1 MPYADI
7 NGTKLYYQ
15 IKGQGAPI
23 LFLHPPLMT
32 GHTFAY
38 QQHQLAEHFQVIT
51 FDIRGHGKSPYS
63 EAPITYSLI
72 AEDIR
77 QLMDNLAIQK
87 AYLCGYSTGG
97 SIALEAMLAYPD
109 RFFGGILVSAMSEVS
124 SPVLKTEIW
133 LASAL
138 SAAGAKRLLAA
149 AISAGNADSLQTF
162 KQLYRSSVQ
171 GDIRNLHQYYRFS
184 SQYNCTHRL
193 KELRAPI
200 LLLFGQKDK
209 RFKRYVRIL
218 QKHLPISSLYMLGNA
233 THQIP
238 TKEAKRMND
247 IIRMWVARQQDGIS
261 HNRTHREDME
271 LPNLAE
277 AMLPVTGQEETH
289 IQP

>member
-15 IKGQGAPI
+15 LKGQGVPI

-38 QQHQLAEHFQVIT
+38 QQHQLADHYQVIT
-51 FDIRGHGKSPYS
+51 FDIRGHGQSPYS
-63 EAPITYSLI
+63 KEPITYPLI

-77 QLMDNLAIQK
+77 QLLDVLGIRK

-97 SIALEAMLAYPD
+97 SIALEAMLNYPE
-109 RFFGGILVSAMSEVS
+109 RFLGGILVSALSEVS

-149 AISAGNADSLQTF
+149 AITAGNADSLQTF
-162 KQLYRSSVQ
+162 KQLYRSSIQ

-184 SQYNCTHRL
+184 SKYNCTKHL
-193 KELRAPI
+193 KEIRAPI
-200 LLLFGQKDK
+200 LLLYGQKDK

-218 QKHLPISSLYMLGNA
+218 QKHLPISSLYILGNA

-247 IIRMWVARQQDGIS
+247 IIRMWVTRQQEGIS
-261 HNRTHREDME
+261 HNRSLRPDME
-271 LPNLAE
+271 LPHLAE
-277 AMLPVTGQEETH
+277 AMLPVAEQEETH
-289 IQP
+289 I